1 MSTVRHQA
9 GRAGVA
15 MQMWQAV
22 CKSRGTPAPDPA
34 HAGAL
39 LRDLGNDDWAR
50 LEHVMMQAAHGRE
63 RPGELVL
70 LSWAAA
76 CTRPSTLARL
86 QVHGLNFTSAGLFSV
101 GLGLTGSGWD
111 MSQRLAQLSDNPDD
125 VEALRALLAMQTP
138 QSQHTDEV
146 QSQAQHPE
154 PVATPES
161 LDASANVEA
170 CITGGSQ
177 VSSPAVPAEPDTQ
190 SNVDA
195 PSEAFDLFQ
204 SEPPAGDRQA
214 HYSPSPEEL
223 PTRFER
229 QAKDDLSD
237 APYCPE
243 ADNERPANPLQL
255 RLFGKSAA
263 HTLTITPHRR
273 GDDFFGVNVVTI
285 ESAHPLAGGAGF
297 DWRRKLVIQLIPEE
311 MPGIIATLIGIQESA
326 KFGHHGSDR
335 TKFIELRRQNGGI
348 VVVTGDQDVSYTVPV
363 RTTTV
368 YYVLDLF
375 CRAMAMNAPGR
386 TVTDILALV
395 KSVNGY

>member
-1 MSTVRHQA
+1 
-9 GRAGVA
+9 

-39 LRDLGNDDWAR
+39 LRDIGDDERAR
-50 LEHVMMQAAHGRE
+50 LEHVLSQAAHGRE
-63 RPGELVL
+63 KPGELVV

-76 CTRPSTLARL
+76 CTRPGTLARL
-86 QVHGLNFTSAGLFSV
+86 QIHGLTFTSAGLFSV
-101 GLGLTGSGWD
+101 GLGLTGNGWD
-111 MSQRLAQLSDNPDD
+111 MSQRLAQLGDNPDD

-138 QSQHTDEV
+138 QPNHTNEV
-146 QSQAQHPE
+146 QSQAHHPE
-154 PVATPES
+154 PVTTPES
-161 LDASANVEA
+161 LDASANVENREM
-170 CITGGSQ
+170 GSSQ
-177 VSSPAVPAEPDTQ
+177 APSPAARAEFDPQ
-190 SNVDA
+190 LHIEA
-195 PSEAFDLFQ
+195 PIAAFDLFQ
-204 SEPPAGDRQA
+204 SAPPAGDTQA
-214 HYSPSPEEL
+214 PYPPSPDDL

-229 QAKDDLSD
+229 VANEELPV
-237 APYCPE
+237 APEGPE
-243 ADNERPANPLQL
+243 SDNERPANPLQL

-273 GDDFFGVNVVTI
+273 GEDFLGVNVVTI
-285 ESAHPLAGGAGF
+285 ESAHPLAGGGGF

-335 TKFIELRRQNGGI
+335 TKFVELRRQNGGI
-348 VVVTGDQDVSYTVPV
+348 VVVTGDQGVSFTVPV